1 MELLNQTE
9 TIAMFR
15 FKFAAICRTDRKN
28 HIHHLST
35 IADSEIAARR
45 QLSGKFVLFFQ
56 ARLPAAGGAA

>member
-1 MELLNQTE
+1 MYK
-9 TIAMFR
+9 

-28 HIHHLST
+28 HTHHFST

-56 ARLPAAGGAA
+56 ARIPVMGGAA

>member
-1 MELLNQTE
+1 MYK
-9 TIAMFR
+9 

-35 IADSEIAARR
+35 VADSESEARR

-56 ARLPAAGGAA
+56 ARLPVLGGAA